1 MCKRNLSNKSDY
13 NMFSIFHMLFT
24 SGGETYTKDELL
36 ERGIT
41 EKLLEEAIQHN
52 FISEVSDGKFTR

>member
-13 NMFSIFHMLFT
+13 NMFSIFDMLFT

-36 ERGIT
+36 ERGNT
-41 EKLLEEAIQHN
+41 MN
-52 FISEVSDGKFTR
+52 

>member
-13 NMFSIFHMLFT
+13 NMFSIFDMLFT

>member
-13 NMFSIFHMLFT
+13 NMFSIFDMLFT

-41 EKLLEEAIQHN
+41 EKLL
-52 FISEVSDGKFTR
+52 